1 MSIPDSFQD
10 GKKWHWEQER
20 GNKQCS
26 LASGMTEWHFYDVFQ
41 IIPPDGWADLEHQLI
56 NPSTDG
62 MRSGRP
68 AAQLFFPWT

>member
-1 MSIPDSFQD
+1 
-10 GKKWHWEQER
+10 
-20 GNKQCS
+20 
-26 LASGMTEWHFYDVFQ
+26 MTEWHFYDVFQ